1 MRRHTDHGYF
11 YNFLSEHRTMTE
23 EFDKLVRDEIPR
35 IIEKNGETSI
45 THSAESDE
53 YSERLDE
60 KLAEE
65 VSEYLESGE
74 IEELADVLEVLHA
87 IREDRG
93 ISRESLREKRRRK
106 AEEWGR
112 FDEGIVL
119 ERVER

>member
-1 MRRHTDHGYF
+1 
-11 YNFLSEHRTMTE
+11 MTE

-35 IIEKNGETSI
+35 IIEENGETPV
-45 THSAESDE
+45 THSAEGDE

-87 IREDRG
+87 IREERG
-93 ISRESLREKRRRK
+93 VSRESLREKRRRK
-106 AEEWGR
+106 AEERGG

-119 ERVER
+119 ERVEP